1 MIQIA
6 IVDDE
11 SRQIKIIQQSI
22 QNFFRQK
29 NRADDYRMDTF
40 HSGESL
46 IMSSRLYDL
55 IFLDIQMNGMDGIE
69 TAKKIRTWDRK
80 VCVIYVSNYTEKMA
94 ASFTVHPFSFLSK
107 PIRQSDIY
115 KNLEDFLLYTQ
126 PEEPKTRLV
135 FQTLE
140 EQISVNMEDIFY
152 FEYGQNR
159 RVKVVAT
166 TGTWYLSSS
175 MKNLEKQMQSY
186 GFLVPHKS
194 FLVNPRQILSFG
206 AEIEMKNHEMIPIAK
221 NRRKQVHE
229 QISAYLHNSLNINWR
244 D

>member
-29 NRADDYRMDTF
+29 NRADDYRIDTF

-94 ASFTVHPFSFLSK
+94 ASFTVHPFSFLPK

-126 PEEPKTRLV
+126 QKNQRPDWC
-135 FQTLE
+135 F
-140 EQISVNMEDIFY
+140 
-152 FEYGQNR
+152 R
-159 RVKVVAT
+159 R
-166 TGTWYLSSS
+166 
-175 MKNLEKQMQSY
+175 
-186 GFLVPHKS
+186 
-194 FLVNPRQILSFG
+194 
-206 AEIEMKNHEMIPIAK
+206 
-221 NRRKQVHE
+221 
-229 QISAYLHNSLNINWR
+229 
-244 D
+244 

>member
-1 MIQIA
+1 
-6 IVDDE
+6 
-11 SRQIKIIQQSI
+11 
-22 QNFFRQK
+22 
-29 NRADDYRMDTF
+29 
-40 HSGESL
+40 
-46 IMSSRLYDL
+46 
-55 IFLDIQMNGMDGIE
+55 MNGMDGIE

-94 ASFTVHPFSFLSK
+94 ASFTVHPFSFLPK

-159 RVKVVAT
+159 RVKLVAT

-175 MKNLEKQMQSY
+175 MKSLEKQMQVY

-206 AEIEMKNHEMIPIAK
+206 AEIQMKNHEMIPIAK

>member
-11 SRQIKIIQQSI
+11 SRQIRFIQQSI
-22 QNFFRQK
+22 QKFFREK
-29 NRADDYRMDTF
+29 NREDDYRIDTF

-46 IMSSRLYDL
+46 LMSSRRYDL

-94 ASFTVHPFSFLSK
+94 ASFTVHPFSFLPK
-107 PIRQSDIY
+107 PIQQTDIY
-115 KNLEDFLLYTQ
+115 RNLEDFLLYTQ

-159 RVKVVAT
+159 RVKLVAT
-166 TGTWYLSSS
+166 TGFWYLSSS
-175 MKNLEKQMQSY
+175 MKSLEKQMQSY

-206 AEIEMKNHEMIPIAK
+206 AEIQMKNHEMIPIAK

>member
-1 MIQIA
+1 M
-6 IVDDE
+6 
-11 SRQIKIIQQSI
+11 
-22 QNFFRQK
+22 
-29 NRADDYRMDTF
+29 
-40 HSGESL
+40 
-46 IMSSRLYDL
+46 
-55 IFLDIQMNGMDGIE
+55 
-69 TAKKIRTWDRK
+69 
-80 VCVIYVSNYTEKMA
+80 
-94 ASFTVHPFSFLSK
+94 
-107 PIRQSDIY
+107 
-115 KNLEDFLLYTQ
+115 
-126 PEEPKTRLV
+126 

-159 RVKVVAT
+159 RVKLVAT

>member
-11 SRQIKIIQQSI
+11 SRQIRLIQQSI

-29 NRADDYRMDTF
+29 NRENDYRIDTF

-46 IMSSRLYDL
+46 LSCSRAYDL

-94 ASFTVHPFSFLSK
+94 ASFTVHPFSFLPK

-126 PEEPKTRLV
+126 PEEPKTRLCV
-135 FQTLE
+135 SDVRGADFRQH
-140 EQISVNMEDIFY
+140 
-152 FEYGQNR
+152 G
-159 RVKVVAT
+159 
-166 TGTWYLSSS
+166 GH
-175 MKNLEKQMQSY
+175 
-186 GFLVPHKS
+186 FL
-194 FLVNPRQILSFG
+194 F
-206 AEIEMKNHEMIPIAK
+206 
-221 NRRKQVHE
+221 
-229 QISAYLHNSLNINWR
+229 
-244 D
+244 